1 MCFGKQMKEFLKRD
15 IISREEKEIYNFP
28 EDKPEKS
35 GDLEKSIK
43 TRKLQAISGDL
54 TGLV

>member
-1 MCFGKQMKEFLKRD
+1 MP
-15 IISREEKEIYNFP
+15 EE
-28 EDKPEKS
+28 KPEKS